1 MQKILLQFISSC
13 LTTIEL
19 TARPFQRCLELLPLL
34 SWILSVSSDT
44 SPNLDF
50 ILKIFYWIVCEFN
63 APEEIEV
70 RLWADCWADVDAT
83 VGFDAANLSTS
94 VFGVFVSHSMS
105 ANSSDADAVRSSSR
119 VPAALST
126 CGNSDRGSSKEFA
139 AIDER
144 TG

>member
-19 TARPFQRCLELLPLL
+19 TTRPFQRCLELLPLL

-70 RLWADCWADVDAT
+70 RLRADC
-83 VGFDAANLSTS
+83 
-94 VFGVFVSHSMS
+94 
-105 ANSSDADAVRSSSR
+105 
-119 VPAALST
+119 
-126 CGNSDRGSSKEFA
+126 
-139 AIDER
+139 
-144 TG
+144 